1 VTGLLRKTCVENLR
15 AADASKAEVD
25 FHSGWN
31 GGTQDRNYAR
41 ESLQADM
48 KAQAKAAGFVKDF
61 REHHYLGRA
70 DIYVPEAWHNALLQ
84 GLQVLLDAVLDLPY
98 GVRETLQCIELFVR
112 AFWQALPIT
121 TLKYGADFEKK
132 QLDGVKEV
140 MATDEY
146 GIFATNVREAEL
158 DSMEKLGLKVP
169 YLKTWAQEQASLNY
183 AVKGSAAESDEPAT
197 KRLRLESFE
206 VQAAVGS
213 TVAQKRREYAA
224 HAEAME
230 CMRLD
235 MQMSQE
241 RAQLAKEIAEAD
253 AAIAADNRAVQ
264 AAQTQTMA
272 RAARDLPVRQEL
284 DPGCK
289 MPLVSG
295 YKDVLIQPPAA
306 NHKHSVKTVGVKL
319 FRGTTTAAVWKEWL
333 YGGDHA
339 SVKSLLYEGKDGKL
353 SLRGSGENH
362 VNTKSELA
370 KKRHLPEAIEALRD
384 QGLPEI
390 EAVKQVE
397 KLTCE
402 FGLNRIRQ
410 KFDAFLMRH
419 QMRCPKRNV
428 KSEEKALELVNLQD
442 PSATVKAF
450 DEAFERLMQVIA
462 SR

>member
-1 VTGLLRKTCVENLR
+1 MTGLLRKTCVETLR

-25 FHSGWN
+25 FYGGWN
-31 GGTQDRNYAR
+31 GGTQDRKYAR

-70 DIYVPEAWHNALLQ
+70 DTHVPEAWHNALLP
-84 GLQVLLDAVLDLPY
+84 GLQALLDAVLDLPC
-98 GVRETLQCIELFVR
+98 GVRETLQCIELFVQ
-112 AFWQALPIT
+112 AFWQALPIK
-121 TLKYGADFEKK
+121 TLKYGADVEKK
-132 QLDGVKEV
+132 QLDRVQEV

-158 DSMEKLGLKVP
+158 DSIEKLGLKVP
-169 YLKTWAQEQASLNY
+169 YLTTWAQEQATLNY
-183 AVKGSAAESDEPAT
+183 AAKGSAAESDKPAT
-197 KRLRLESFE
+197 KRLRLGGIE

-224 HAEAME
+224 HAEVME

-235 MQMSQE
+235 MRMSQE

-253 AAIAADNRAVQ
+253 AAIAADNRAAQ
-264 AAQTQTMA
+264 AAQTQTTA
-272 RAARDLPVRQEL
+272 RAARDLLL

-295 YKDVLIQPPAA
+295 YTDVLIQPPAA
-306 NHKHSVKTVGVKL
+306 NHKPSVVKTAGVKL

-333 YGGDHA
+333 HGGDYV
-339 SVKSLLYEGKDGKL
+339 SVKSLLYEGASGKL

-370 KKRHLPEAIEALRD
+370 KTRHLPEAIEALRD
-384 QGLPEI
+384 QGLSRI
-390 EAVKQVE
+390 EAVKQVK

-402 FGLNRIRQ
+402 FGPNRICQ
-410 KFDAFLMRH
+410 KFNA
-419 QMRCPKRNV
+419 P
-428 KSEEKALELVNLQD
+428 
-442 PSATVKAF
+442 
-450 DEAFERLMQVIA
+450 EAPGAVPTAKCEV
-462 SR
+462 